1 MERGFLMLQINNLH
15 HYYGNIHAL
24 KGIDMEVHEG
34 EIVTLIGANG
44 AGKTTLLRC
53 ISGILEAA
61 SGNILFMG
69 EELLGMKAH
78 KIAQKGISHILEARH
93 VFPELT
99 VRENIELGCYLR
111 QDKDQIK
118 FDMEKW
124 LARFPRIKERM
135 AQKAGTLSGGEQ
147 QMLVIVR
154 AMMQKPTFLILDEP
168 SLGLA
173 PNLILE
179 TFGVIKDISDEG
191 TTVLVVEQNANIA
204 LTLADRGY
212 VMETGKIV
220 LSDTGA
226 NLLKDKNVQKAYLG
240 VK

>member
-1 MERGFLMLQINNLH
+1 MLQIKNLH
-15 HYYGNIHAL
+15 HYYGSIHAL

-53 ISGILEAA
+53 ISGILKA
-61 SGNILFMG
+61 SDGSILFMD
-69 EELLGMKAH
+69 EELRGIDAH

-93 VFPELT
+93 VFPKLT
-99 VRENIELGCYLR
+99 VKENIELGCYLR
-111 QDKDQIK
+111 KDTAHIK
-118 FDMEKW
+118 EDMEKW
-124 LARFPRIKERM
+124 LARFPRIKERL

-154 AMMQKPTFLILDEP
+154 AMMQKPQFLILDEP

-179 TFGVIKDISDEG
+179 TFRVIKDISEEG
-191 TTVLVVEQNANIA
+191 TTILVVEQNANIA
-204 LTLADRGY
+204 LELADRGY
-212 VMETGKIV
+212 VMETGNIV
-220 LSDTGA
+220 LTDTGE
-226 NLLKDKNVQKAYLG
+226 NLLKNENVKKAYLG